1 MPNMLA
7 ALWNGVDTVDIK
19 NVPRPIPGPDD
30 ALVRVT
36 AEGICGSDLN
46 YYRRLKERETVP
58 GGHETAGEIVEVG
71 ARVDRSIIGQRVAV
85 EVIGHGNACLACW
98 YCRRGQYTHC
108 TEKSDWGGGG
118 FAEYV
123 TRRAAACYPLGDSMT
138 WEEGALVEP
147 LAVSIRGLHR
157 GGLTAGDAVVV
168 LGSGNIGLT
177 AVAAAR
183 ALGAGKVIATARHLH
198 QAELARKLGADVV
211 LDPAD
216 ADAKDA
222 VYDLTGGRGADIT
235 VETVGGSDNNATLV
249 QAVDLTRIM
258 GRIVV
263 LGVFYGHSPTDW
275 LQPLVKEQSVIFSL
289 CYGIADGRHEF
300 ETAIDLIASGA
311 ADLKPMVTHTYPL
324 TEMPQ
329 ALATAYDK
337 STGSIK
343 VQLRP

>member
-1 MPNMLA
+1 MLA
-7 ALWNGVDTVDIK
+7 ALWNGVDTVEVK
-19 NVPRPIPGPDD
+19 SVPRPAPGPDD

-46 YYRRLKERETVP
+46 YYRRLKEPETVP

-71 ARVDRSIIGQRVAV
+71 ARVDPSIVGQRVAV

-108 TEKSDWGGGG
+108 AGKRGWGGGG

-123 TRRAAACYPLGDSMT
+123 TRRAAACYPLGESMT

-157 GGLTAGDAVVV
+157 GGLTAGDTVVV

-177 AVAAAR
+177 AIAAAK
-183 ALGAGKVIATARHLH
+183 ALRAGKILATARHPH
-198 QAELARKLGADVV
+198 QVKLATKLGADVV
-211 LDPAD
+211 MDPAD
-216 ADAKDA
+216 AAAKDA
-222 VYDLTGGRGADIT
+222 VYGLTSGRGADIT
-235 VETVGGSDNNATLV
+235 VETVGGSDNIATLV
-249 QAVDLTRIM
+249 QAVELTRPM
-258 GRIVV
+258 GSIVV
-263 LGVFYGHSPTDW
+263 LGVFYGQSPTDW
-275 LQPLVKEQSVIFSL
+275 LQPLIKEQSVIFSL
-289 CYGIADGRHEF
+289 CYGIDNGRHEF
-300 ETAIDLIASGA
+300 QTAIGLIASGA
-311 ADLKPMVTHTYPL
+311 VDLKPMVTHTYPL

-337 STGSIK
+337 SSGSIK
-343 VQLRP
+343 VQLRS

>member
-1 MPNMLA
+1 MPDMLA

-19 NVPRPIPGPDD
+19 SVPRPVPGPDD

-46 YYRRLKERETVP
+46 YYRRLKEPETVP
-58 GGHETAGEIVEVG
+58 GGHETAGEIVDVG
-71 ARVDRSIIGQRVAV
+71 SRVDPSIVGQRVAV

-98 YCRRGQYTHC
+98 YCRQGQYTHC
-108 TEKSDWGGGG
+108 TEKRDWGGGG

-157 GGLTAGDAVVV
+157 GGIIAGDSVMV

-177 AVAAAR
+177 AIAAAR
-183 ALGAGKVIATARHLH
+183 ALGAGKVIATARHPH

-235 VETVGGSDNNATLV
+235 VETVGGSDNIDTLV
-249 QAVDLTRIM
+249 QAVDLTRVM
-258 GRIVV
+258 GSIVV
-263 LGVFYGHSPTDW
+263 LGVFYGQSSTDW
-275 LQPLVKEQSVIFSL
+275 LQPLIKEQSVIFSL
-289 CYGIADGRHEF
+289 CYGIDNGRHEF
-300 ETAIDLIASGA
+300 ETAIDLIASSA
-311 ADLKPMVTHTYPL
+311 VDLKPMVTHTYLL

-337 STGSIK
+337 SSGSIK
-343 VQLRP
+343 VQLRM

>member
-1 MPNMLA
+1 MPDMLA

-19 NVPRPIPGPDD
+19 SVPRPAPGPED
-30 ALVRVT
+30 ALVRVR

-46 YYRRLKERETVP
+46 FYRRLSEPETVP
-58 GGHETAGEIVEVG
+58 GGHETAGEILEVG
-71 ARVDRSIIGQRVAV
+71 PCVDPSIIGQRVAV
-85 EVIGHGNACLACW
+85 EVIGHGNACLQCW

-108 TEKSDWGGGG
+108 IEKRDWGGGG

-123 TRRAAACYPLGDSMT
+123 TRRAAGCYPLPDSMT

-157 GGLTAGDAVVV
+157 GGLAAGDTVGV
-168 LGSGNIGLT
+168 LGAGNIGLT
-177 AVAAAR
+177 AIAAAR
-183 ALGAGKVIATARHLH
+183 ALGAGKVIATAKHAH
-198 QAELARKLGADVV
+198 QVELAKKLGADVV

-216 ADAKDA
+216 ASAKDA
-222 VYDLTGGRGADIT
+222 VADLTGGRGADIT
-235 VETVGGSDNNATLV
+235 VETVGGFDNVSTLV
-249 QAVDLTRIM
+249 QAVDLTRAM

-263 LGVFYGHSPTDW
+263 LGVFYGRSPTDW
-275 LQPLVKEQSVIFSL
+275 IQPLIKEQSVIFSL

-300 ETAIDLIASGA
+300 QTAIDLMASGKI
-311 ADLKPMVTHTYPL
+311 DLKPMVTHTYPL

-337 STGSIK
+337 SSGSIK

>member
-1 MPNMLA
+1 MPEMLA

-19 NVPRPIPGPDD
+19 SVPRPAPGPDD

-46 YYRRLKERETVP
+46 YYRRLKEPETVP
-58 GGHETAGEIVEVG
+58 GGHETAGEVVEVG
-71 ARVDRSIIGQRVAV
+71 ARVDPSIIGQRVAV

-108 TEKSDWGGGG
+108 TEKRDWGGGG

-123 TRRAAACYPLGDSMT
+123 TRRAAACYPLADSMT

-147 LAVSIRGLHR
+147 FAVSIRGLHR
-157 GGLTAGDAVVV
+157 GGLTAGDTVVV

-177 AVAAAR
+177 AIAAAR
-183 ALGAGKVIATARHLH
+183 ALGAGKVIATARHPH

-211 LDPAD
+211 MDPAD

-235 VETVGGSDNNATLV
+235 VETVGGSDNIDTLV
-249 QAVDLTRIM
+249 QAVDLTRVM
-258 GRIVV
+258 GSIVV
-263 LGVFYGHSPTDW
+263 LGVFYGQTPTDW
-275 LQPLVKEQSVIFSL
+275 LQPLIKEQSVIFSL
-289 CYGIADGRHEF
+289 CYGIDNGRHEF
-300 ETAIDLIASGA
+300 QTAIDLIASGA
-311 ADLKPMVTHTYPL
+311 VDLKPMVTHTYPL

-337 STGSIK
+337 STGSVK